1 MFLIALFG
9 LTKIFFRIDN
19 LTKETGI
26 PRSASLTSLDLVKNN
41 IVVEAAT
48 TTTNLTSGPIGK
60 SQSFRALPA
69 VFLLPGVEPETG
81 SGDHVVDRKS
91 TVDNNNK
98 MLGPNIIMVRT
109 FPKASAAQKEKFELS
124 IANWC
129 LANEGLRRSIQS
141 LQPPSSG
148 FNSHPPISLCLSSES
163 LVSICSGL
171 REAIDDGD
179 TKKGEDVIELN
190 NDGLDD
196 TVEEE
201 KKVVKLLVDEGV
213 PDSLEDESNPDESND
228 DNAEEDDHD
237 ALMNVNVRER
247 RQCLMQ
253 MISNELLKNHKVKNK
268 NETLKRLKV
277 SSIVK
282 MAVQNLDNQTQP
294 PPTLTAKK
302 ETPETTDNDRAIQDI
317 AQADQE
323 AQDRLETASILA
335 IEAASKVKLMVS
347 KFDVKTTA

>member
-1 MFLIALFG
+1 M
-9 LTKIFFRIDN
+9 
-19 LTKETGI
+19 
-26 PRSASLTSLDLVKNN
+26 
-41 IVVEAAT
+41 
-48 TTTNLTSGPIGK
+48 
-60 SQSFRALPA
+60 
-69 VFLLPGVEPETG
+69 
-81 SGDHVVDRKS
+81 
-91 TVDNNNK
+91 
-98 MLGPNIIMVRT
+98 
-109 FPKASAAQKEKFELS
+109 
-124 IANWC
+124 
-129 LANEGLRRSIQS
+129 
-141 LQPPSSG
+141 
-148 FNSHPPISLCLSSES
+148 SSES